1 MLRPLFAKSL
11 WTSKVVPSGF
21 CSKRSC
27 QVFLRYGGMQRIDG
41 CLQLYEVWGHRLNG
55 IETHLACF
63 NGATDDSCWGL
74 TLRKQRNFR
83 QLSCVCIRYKQ
94 IFLKA
99 KKYRTKN
106 KIICSFAPP
115 NFWFQ
120 SLRIFEKTPVRR
132 QWPRSN
138 ANRAIVS
145 CLCSWLSITL
155 MAIFASMYGYLT
167 MSISWSIINPC
178 SKPWFK

>member
-94 IFLKA
+94 IFLKV
-99 KKYRTKN
+99 KKYRTKTT
-106 KIICSFAPP
+106 SFAHLHLRTFDFKVYGFSKKNSCEAPMASQQRQ
-115 NFWFQ
+115 Q
-120 SLRIFEKTPVRR
+120 SYSFLPLQLVEHHFDGR
-132 QWPRSN
+132 
-138 ANRAIVS
+138 
-145 CLCSWLSITL
+145 L
-155 MAIFASMYGYLT
+155 ASMYGYLT
-167 MSISWSIINPC
+167 M
-178 SKPWFK
+178 